1 MRRAA
6 INTVCAIH
14 PGASNGQPSSELSKG
29 KAGSILSH
37 HCFSIQFSPP
47 GAGTALEGDGGA
59 PIVVQGSFTAGIFS
73 HL

>member
-1 MRRAA
+1 MRPAA
-6 INTVCAIH
+6 IDTVCAIH
-14 PGASNGQPSSELSKG
+14 PGASNGQPSSELPKE

-47 GAGTALEGDGGA
+47 GAGTALEGDDGA
-59 PIVVQGSFTAGIFS
+59 PIVSQGCFVAGIFS